1 MAWVFELSVKLQKN
15 NNNDKDNN
23 NDDNDYNLLNYD
35 HQGFHKSY
43 LSCHKSAG

>member
-35 HQGFHKSY
+35 HQGFHKSS